1 MLLELFGWSEL
12 TSTYSAEEQARVRS
26 ALADQ
31 GIRCKRRTIN
41 RTSPSAISPS
51 RRAYTGTYGEN
62 QALSYEYMFYVK
74 RRDLDAAQGAL
85 GLSPIR

>member
-1 MLLELFGWSEL
+1 MLLELLGWTEL
-12 TSTYSAEEQARVRS
+12 TSTYSLQEQTHVRT
-26 ALADQ
+26 ALAGL
-31 GIRCKRRTIN
+31 GIRYKLKTIN

-74 RRDLDAAQGAL
+74 RRDLDAARGAL
-85 GLSPIR
+85 RIGR

>member
-1 MLLELFGWSEL
+1 MLLELLGWTEL
-12 TSTYSAEEQARVRS
+12 TSTYSLEEKTHVRT
-26 ALADQ
+26 ALAGL
-31 GIRCKRRTIN
+31 GIRYKLKTIN

-74 RRDLDAAQGAL
+74 RRDLDAARGAL
-85 GLSPIR
+85 RIGR

>member
-1 MLLELFGWSEL
+1 MLLELLGWTEL
-12 TSTYSAEEQARVRS
+12 TSTYSLEEQAHVRT
-26 ALADQ
+26 ALAGL
-31 GIRCKRRTIN
+31 GIRYKLKTIN

-74 RRDLDAAQGAL
+74 RRDLDAARGAL
-85 GLSPIR
+85 RIGR

>member
-1 MLLELFGWSEL
+1 M
-12 TSTYSAEEQARVRS
+12 EEQTHVRT
-26 ALADQ
+26 ALAGL
-31 GIRCKRRTIN
+31 GIRYKLKTIN

-74 RRDLDAAQGAL
+74 RRDLDAARGAL
-85 GLSPIR
+85 RIGR